1 MEEKEMTEMLH
12 SLFEEMIQVLHQIRK
27 GFFAQKG
34 PLLRENLA
42 KLREILKS
50 RVGFVE
56 KLVGQR
62 NKNEVM
68 KKYLNLIPSL
78 QVTASALENLAE
90 KMAIKVESHIL
101 LSEKA
106 VKEIEHVFGLILDQH
121 RDAKDLVLTK
131 NPHLK
136 HTIKEGKEKII
147 RAADEYSLVHE
158 ERLIMGI
165 CMPKAS
171 YLYLDI
177 IESFKRIARGVND
190 FAEKV

>member
-12 SLFEEMIQVLHQIRK
+12 SLFEEMIQVLQHVRK

-34 PLLRENLA
+34 PLLRDNLT
-42 KLREILKS
+42 KMREILKS

-78 QVTASALENLAE
+78 QVTGSALDNLAE
-90 KMAIKVESHIL
+90 KMAIKVESNIL

-106 VKEIEHVFGLILDQH
+106 LKEIEHIFGLILDQH
-121 RDAKDLVLTK
+121 RDVKDLVLTR

-136 HTIKEGKEKII
+136 HTIKEEKEKII
-147 RAADEYSLVHE
+147 RAADEYAIVHE
-158 ERLIMGI
+158 ERLIAGV

-177 IESFKRIARGVND
+177 IESFKRIAKGVND